1 MIVNL
6 RKIRRDRDYSQTE
19 LALLCDTTQNTISSI
34 ERCEYGCSVRLA
46 LKLSRALHCD
56 VNDIF
61 KLDDSD

>member
-6 RKIRRDRDYSQTE
+6 RKIRRDRDMSQTE

-46 LKLSRALHCD
+46 LKLSHALNCD
-56 VNDIF
+56 LNDIF
-61 KLDDSD
+61 KLEDSD

>member
-6 RKIRRDRDYSQTE
+6 RKIRRERDISQTE

-46 LKLSRALHCD
+46 LKLSRALNCD

-61 KLDDSD
+61 KLEDSE

>member
-1 MIVNL
+1 MRVYL
-6 RKIRRDRDYSQTE
+6 RKIRKNRDYSQTE
-19 LALLCDTTQNTISSI
+19 LALLCGTTQNTISSI